1 MLTSDLFFLI
11 FLEVLERLTS
21 DRRLRALLSYIWGTF
36 GLPPTESPWGMTAL
50 LQKHY
55 FDGAYNKQKHV
66 LQSLP
71 KCRTSTFAICPKKM
85 IHKRRILS
93 RGRLLQSLPKCR
105 TPTFAICRKLNQ
117 KKAHTIPWAD
127 LHKSPLGSCRRSPE
141 VFFLS
146 HSTHF
151 SHMSEPILPISHL
164 LNSVFVAGGAVLV
177 RAPVTSLL
185 IEGGA
190 GRKQPQETE
199 ILCINTFS
207 HTRLFWMK
215 CLAHLSSVTLEHL
228 SFIFFLFLC
237 RIDE

>member
-66 LQSLP
+66 
-71 KCRTSTFAICPKKM
+71 
-85 IHKRRILS
+85 
-93 RGRLLQSLPKCR
+93 LQSLPKCR

>member
-71 KCRTSTFAICPKKM
+71 KCRTPTFAICPKKM

-117 KKAHTIPWAD
+117 KRRILSRGRIFT
-127 LHKSPLGSCRRSPE
+127 SRRSARADDHQRC
-141 VFFLS
+141 FFSL
-146 HSTHF
+146 TR
-151 SHMSEPILPISHL
+151 PISPICQSPFFPYL
-164 LNSVFVAGGAVLV
+164 
-177 RAPVTSLL
+177 
-185 IEGGA
+185 
-190 GRKQPQETE
+190 
-199 ILCINTFS
+199 TF
-207 HTRLFWMK
+207 
-215 CLAHLSSVTLEHL
+215 
-228 SFIFFLFLC
+228 
-237 RIDE
+237 